1 MRVID
6 FIALGDEPIVYCIYP
21 SGSSELYWRG
31 TRKEFIWEL
40 QAFFTLYFLVV
51 KSYTVDVVDGTPVLL
66 LYV

>member
-31 TRKEFIWEL
+31 TRKEF
-40 QAFFTLYFLVV
+40 F
-51 KSYTVDVVDGTPVLL
+51 P
-66 LYV
+66 